1 LRAVRLSARGKP
13 IRELESPAGPHWQP
27 FRLEPASCQRW
38 LDVAYIPSHYTSQNH
53 SSKSRVQRH
62 PRPAVA
68 LMHLIATLHFNVA
81 KLGAGPLEGL
91 RGGALTM
98 DNTKRLNIHCCV
110 GRPQTTGRESH
121 V

>member
-1 LRAVRLSARGKP
+1 MRAVRLSARGKP
-13 IRELESPAGPHWQP
+13 VRELESPAGPHWQT

-38 LDVAYIPSHYTSQNH
+38 LDLACIPSHYASQNH

-91 RGGALTM
+91 RGG
-98 DNTKRLNIHCCV
+98 
-110 GRPQTTGRESH
+110 P
-121 V
+121 